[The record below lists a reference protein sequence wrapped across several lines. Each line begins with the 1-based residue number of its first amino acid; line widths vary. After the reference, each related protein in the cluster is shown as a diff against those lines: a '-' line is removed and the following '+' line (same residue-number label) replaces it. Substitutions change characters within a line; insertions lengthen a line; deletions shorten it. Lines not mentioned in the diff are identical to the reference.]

1 MTQDISDSL
10 RKKISRQLLCLL
22 YSLLLLFLCSPE
34 GMCAGPVKDVP
45 APDGATMEDA
55 AGDTKRETPDYVEG
69 KTGWYWYKTESEEK
83 EEPETD
89 KPELAVN
96 GHSYEKLWN
105 MYPDDFQEMLDRT
118 MKIAVQ
124 SPTEENV
131 VNYLVMQDI
140 ARRKSVAFANVVG
153 YVGQKHPQFSNAD
166 THPVITPGRT
176 ALAGLK
182 HDEITRTIEESSDEF
197 ALLMFTQE
205 GCKFCDVQK
214 SILKF
219 FTSSHDWTVRPIDID
234 RHPDLASRFGIEQ
247 TPAIILIRKDSE
259 DYMPISVGV
268 ISLNQ
273 LNTRIYRSIKL
284 LRGDVTPEQWH
295 MYDFEKD
302 TGSDPLRFISLGKQK
317 EETQ

>member
-1 MTQDISDSL
+1 M
-10 RKKISRQLLCLL
+10 CLL
-22 YSLLLLFLCSPE
+22 YSVLLLLLCSLE
-34 GMCAGPVKDVP
+34 GVCAGPVKDAP
-45 APDGATMEDA
+45 APDGATMEGSAD
-55 AGDTKRETPDYVEG
+55 DTVKRETPNYAGG
-69 KTGWYWYKTESEEK
+69 KTGWYWYKTEPEK
-83 EEPETD
+83 KEVGPETNRS
-89 KPELAVN
+89 ELAVN
-96 GHSYEKLWN
+96 DHSYEQLWN
-105 MYPDDFQEMLDRT
+105 MYPDDFQEMLERT

-153 YVGQKHPQFSNAD
+153 YVGQKYPRFSNAD
-166 THPVITPGRT
+166 VHPVITPGRT

-182 HDEITRTIEESSDEF
+182 HDEITRAIEESSDEF

-205 GCKFCDVQK
+205 GCRFCDVQK

-219 FTSSHDWTVRPIDID
+219 FTSNHDWTVRTIDID
-234 RHPDLASRFGIEQ
+234 RHPDLASRFGIER
-247 TPAIILIRKDSE
+247 TPAIILIHKNSE
-259 DYMPISVGV
+259 DYMPIAVGV

-295 MYDFEKD
+295 MYNFEKD
-302 TGSDPLRFISLGKQK
+302 SGSDPLRFISLGKQK
-317 EETQ
+317 ENMR